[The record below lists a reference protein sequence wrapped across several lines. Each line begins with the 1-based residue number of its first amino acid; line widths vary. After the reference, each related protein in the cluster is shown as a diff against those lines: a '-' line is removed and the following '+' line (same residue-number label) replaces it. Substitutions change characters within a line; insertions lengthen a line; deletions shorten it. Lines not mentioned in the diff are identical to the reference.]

1 MEIAQIVGLA
11 LVTTIMLLILRQ
23 EKPVMA
29 IILSIVFSIVIF
41 TFLMG
46 KMTSIIGV
54 MSELTRRAGINYFFL
69 STLLKI
75 LGVAYL
81 AEFAAAICQDAG
93 EQAVAKKVEFAA
105 KIIIAVLALPIM
117 VAILESLMELM
128 PVIRTSSSS
137 RSLFFTIC

>member
-29 IILSIVFSIVIF
+29 VLLSIVFSIVIF

-46 KMTSIIGV
+46 KMASILSV

-117 VAILESLMELM
+117 IAILESLMELM
-128 PVIRTSSSS
+128 PI
-137 RSLFFTIC
+137 